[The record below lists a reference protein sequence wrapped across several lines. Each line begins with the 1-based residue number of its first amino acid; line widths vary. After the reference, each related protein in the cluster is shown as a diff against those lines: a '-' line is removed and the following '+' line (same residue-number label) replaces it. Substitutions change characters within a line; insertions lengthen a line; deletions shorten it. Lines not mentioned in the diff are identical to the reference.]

1 MAEPSQQ
8 GPRRKG
14 KKVRVAFRRNR
25 SKRQRVTDVTEEAR
39 QAEDFEVDTARDE
52 RVAAKG
58 DLSRK
63 RTIIV
68 PEDGET
74 SDSTDLTSGTVVAM
88 RGLYADVD
96 DGSRIWPCTIR
107 RVLRTRLIDERHPV
121 TVGDHVR
128 ILLDKDQDGVVTE
141 GVVEH
146 VETRTG
152 VLRRLSGRRIHTIAA
167 NIDQALIV
175 TSAQEPRPKP
185 NLIDR
190 YIVAAQAGDIKP
202 IICMNKID
210 LDDDGSGRAVLDRY
224 TTLGYQA
231 LCTSIAN
238 KVGIDE
244 LRAMLTSRSSV
255 IAGQSGV
262 GKSSL
267 LNAIDPKLNLRVGEI
282 SEQIEK
288 GRHTTTTATL
298 IKLGC
303 GGYVVDT
310 PGIRSFDLTVVPREQ
325 YEAHFIEFAPLVEN
339 CKFPDCTHTHEI
351 DCAIKAAVESGKI
364 LPERYESYVQ
374 MYEDPGRL
382 DS

>member
-1 MAEPSQQ
+1 MAEPAQQ
-8 GPRRKG
+8 GPGRKG

-25 SKRQRVTDVTEEAR
+25 GKRPRVTNVTDQAR
-39 QAEDFEVDTARDE
+39 QGDGLEVDTNRDE

-58 DLSRK
+58 DLSRQ

-68 PEDGET
+68 RKDGAT
-74 SDSTDLTSGTVVAM
+74 SDAADLTRGVVVAM
-88 RGLYADVD
+88 RGLYAEVD
-96 DGSRIWPCTIR
+96 DGSRIWSCTIR
-107 RVLRTRLIDERHPV
+107 RVLRTRLIDERHAV
-121 TVGDHVR
+121 TVGDRVR
-128 ILLDKDQDGVVTE
+128 IRLDEIQNGVVTG
-141 GVVEH
+141 GVVEQ
-146 VETRTG
+146 VEPRSG

-167 NIDQALIV
+167 NIDQAFIV

-190 YIVAAQAGDIKP
+190 YIVAAQAGEITP

-210 LDDDGSGRAVLDRY
+210 LDNDGSGRAVLDRY
-224 TTLGYQA
+224 TTLGYRT
-231 LCTSIAN
+231 LCASIVT
-238 KVGIDE
+238 KEGIEE
-244 LRAMLTSRSSV
+244 LRVMLTSRSSV

-267 LNAIDPKLNLRVGEI
+267 LNAIDPKLNLRVGVV

-298 IKLGC
+298 IRLGC

-310 PGIRSFDLTVVPREQ
+310 PGIRSFDLTVVPRER
-325 YEAHFIEFAPLVEN
+325 YEAYFVEFVPLVAD

-351 DCAIKAAVESGKI
+351 ECAIKAAVARGDI

-382 DS
+382 DY